1 LTIFGIHFFDIA
13 VKVEQ
18 GGNCEDILKIVKRR
32 STVGYIMFISP
43 NEIIQESKIKVDQ
56 IRHLFEEIKNKAL
69 PFKLSELLSEKMLIK
84 HTTRANLIFKILF
97 RG

>member
-1 LTIFGIHFFDIA
+1 MGIGGFYLGPPILFLFYCYALSQSFFIF
-13 VKVEQ
+13 
-18 GGNCEDILKIVKRR
+18 R
-32 STVGYIMFISP
+32 
-43 NEIIQESKIKVDQ
+43 
-56 IRHLFEEIKNKAL
+56 KAL

>member
-1 LTIFGIHFFDIA
+1 M
-13 VKVEQ
+13 
-18 GGNCEDILKIVKRR
+18 ILKKEKNKK
-32 STVGYIMFISP
+32 T
-43 NEIIQESKIKVDQ
+43 EQSKIKK
-56 IRHLFEEIKNKAL
+56 EKAL

>member
-1 LTIFGIHFFDIA
+1 M
-13 VKVEQ
+13 
-18 GGNCEDILKIVKRR
+18 ILER
-32 STVGYIMFISP
+32 SFT
-43 NEIIQESKIKVDQ
+43 
-56 IRHLFEEIKNKAL
+56 KAL

>member
-1 LTIFGIHFFDIA
+1 MDEFEKKIKKKLEEMRADILSKTKIPSKIHD
-13 VKVEQ
+13 VESISIHT
-18 GGNCEDILKIVKRR
+18 DILKLIERALDK
-32 STVGYIMFISP
+32 
-43 NEIIQESKIKVDQ
+43 IQKG
-56 IRHLFEEIKNKAL
+56 KAL